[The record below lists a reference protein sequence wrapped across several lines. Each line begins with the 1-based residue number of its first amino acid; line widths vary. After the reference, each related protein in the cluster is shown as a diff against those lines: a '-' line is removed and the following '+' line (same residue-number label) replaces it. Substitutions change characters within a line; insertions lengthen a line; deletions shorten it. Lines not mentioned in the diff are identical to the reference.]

1 LQLSPLLRSSIDAL
15 EEAIDQYKEGTEKSN
30 KFCILFCDHTI
41 ELILKEKL
49 RNIRVS
55 IYNKKGRTIEF
66 YDALDTL
73 ENNRGAKI
81 QERPDLEMIHDVRN
95 NVQHRGATVS
105 KTEAEFYLKTTYD
118 FIRRFLK
125 DELKLEL
132 KDILESRYYEIYEQK
147 IKKAE
152 QPRYYE
158 KFEEIKKAEQTIKIT
173 SEAETKR
180 FSVAEGASLVLM
192 EYRNLEIKLNQ
203 LGQKLN
209 LALPQR
215 RDVSPSKIVNILISN
230 GYLPEKSMYYFDII
244 RRIRNKVA
252 HTAEQIT
259 GDELENY
266 VLAMMRFK
274 NDIENIYIK

>member
-1 LQLSPLLRSSIDAL
+1 M
-15 EEAIDQYKEGTEKSN
+15 
-30 KFCILFCDHTI
+30 
-41 ELILKEKL
+41 
-49 RNIRVS
+49 S

-125 DELKLEL
+125 DELNLEL

-158 KFEEIKKAEQTIKIT
+158 KFEEIKKAEQTIKIS

-203 LGQKLN
+203 LAQKLN

-274 NDIENIYIK
+274 NDLENIYIK